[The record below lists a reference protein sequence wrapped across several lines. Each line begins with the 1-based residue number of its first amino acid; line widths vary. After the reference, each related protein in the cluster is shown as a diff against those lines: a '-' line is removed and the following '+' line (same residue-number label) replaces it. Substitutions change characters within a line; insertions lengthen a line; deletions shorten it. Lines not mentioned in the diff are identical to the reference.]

1 MATTAEG
8 MYAIEAKENM
18 SEGGKEGGRG
28 RKKEKGEANL
38 PHPKAR
44 AEQSREKAAKATG
57 ASGRYIQDAKALKKA
72 DPELAWGYP
81 PGSVG
86 ISVLHHQ
93 NNH

>member
-8 MYAIEAKENM
+8 MYAEEALKKK
-18 SEGGKEGGRG
+18 SEGGKEAGRG

-44 AEQSREKAAKATG
+44 AEQSREKAAKAPG
-57 ASGRYIQDAKALKKA
+57 ASARSVQDAKVLKKA

-81 PGSVG
+81 PGSV
-86 ISVLHHQ
+86 
-93 NNH
+93 